1 MKYFINRLKPVFLTG
16 FFLVIYHSSGT
27 AQAIEVID
35 PGRALAAQ
43 CSQCHGMEGN
53 NFEGFDSLM
62 DESFDKIYDELR
74 EMFDNPVSKNEL
86 MDHQAKG
93 YIPKDAEGNIDDAAL
108 VALAEY
114 FSGQAETNS
123 DSPVE
128 SSSVSKD
135 SEDAKDEDVGDEED
149 EKDEEEEEEEEE
161 EDDDDD

>member
-53 NFEGFDSLM
+53 DFEGFDSLWN
-62 DESFDKIYDELR
+62 ESFDKIYDELL
-74 EMFDNPVSKNEL
+74 EMFNNSKSENEL

-93 YIPKDAEGNIDDAAL
+93 YLPKDAEGNIDDAAL

-114 FSGQAETNS
+114 FSGQVETNS
-123 DSPVE
+123 DSPSEE
-128 SSSVSKD
+128 SSDSKD

-149 EKDEEEEEEEEE
+149 E
-161 EDDDDD
+161 DDD